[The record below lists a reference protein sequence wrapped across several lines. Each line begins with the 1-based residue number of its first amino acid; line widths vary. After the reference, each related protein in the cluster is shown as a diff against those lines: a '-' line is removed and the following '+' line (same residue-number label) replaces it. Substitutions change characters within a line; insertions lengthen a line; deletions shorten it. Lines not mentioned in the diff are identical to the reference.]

1 MTERGNNRLQ
11 PAETEIFFKR
21 SNGDAM
27 GLAPRKTPDIAGSH
41 VPDRPPLFSRLS
53 QVDYTRVSAS
63 ARVRE
68 FARGEMLYIE
78 GDTVQQVLLI
88 TSGFAKVTQLGLSG
102 TEVILKF
109 AVPGDVLGATSLS
122 STCRHSTTAQA
133 FRGCRALV
141 WEAAVFK
148 SLLDGH
154 PVLSQTMV
162 RILVEDML
170 ELEERFRE
178 VATER
183 VGPRVARQLVR
194 LLERIGRPVDGT
206 IEIAL
211 SREEL
216 AQMTGT
222 TLFTVSRLL
231 SAWEAR
237 GIVRPRRE
245 AVTVYDVESLRAI
258 SD

>member
-1 MTERGNNRLQ
+1 
-11 PAETEIFFKR
+11 
-21 SNGDAM
+21 
-27 GLAPRKTPDIAGSH
+27 
-41 VPDRPPLFSRLS
+41 
-53 QVDYTRVSAS
+53 
-63 ARVRE
+63 
-68 FARGEMLYIE
+68 
-78 GDTVQQVLLI
+78 
-88 TSGFAKVTQLGLSG
+88 
-102 TEVILKF
+102 
-109 AVPGDVLGATSLS
+109 
-122 STCRHSTTAQA
+122 
-133 FRGCRALV
+133 
-141 WEAAVFK
+141 
-148 SLLDGH
+148 
-154 PVLSQTMV
+154 
-162 RILVEDML
+162 
-170 ELEERFRE
+170 
-178 VATER
+178 
-183 VGPRVARQLVR
+183 VR